1 MSQLTFNLETFKGPL
16 DLLLVLIRKN
26 KVNIYDIPISEILD
40 QYLEVM
46 AQMKELDLEVSS
58 EFLVLAATLLQIKS
72 KMLLPKEEDE
82 ADEDDPRE
90 ELVKRLLEYKT
101 FKEKSEFLKEKENE
115 GYKMFFKLPKVI
127 EALPIVY
134 DYTDLDK
141 DVLFKAYKTTFL
153 NLERKMPPPKKSFS
167 GIVGHEKV
175 SVRERVR
182 KIWKKIINK
191 SRVLFKDIFSDSTSK
206 PEAVASFLAVLEL
219 IKLKKI
225 RVEGE
230 MDNCTVILSDKDADF
245 NLEGVIE
252 GIED

>member
-1 MSQLTFNLETFKGPL
+1 MNQLTFNLETFKGPL
-16 DLLLVLIRKN
+16 DLLLVLIKKN

-40 QYLEVM
+40 QYLQVM
-46 AQMKELDLEVSS
+46 AEMKELDLEVSS

-72 KMLLPKEEDE
+72 RMLLPKDEDE
-82 ADEDDPRE
+82 AEEEDPRE
-90 ELVKRLLEYKT
+90 ELVKRLLEYKA
-101 FKEKSEFLKEKENE
+101 FKEKAEFLKTKENE
-115 GYKMFFKLPKVI
+115 GYKMFFKLPEAI
-127 EALPIVY
+127 EAPPVIY
-134 DYTDLDK
+134 DYTDLDGET
-141 DVLFKAYKTTFL
+141 LLKAYKTTFS

-175 SVRERVR
+175 SVREKVR

-191 SRVLFKDIFSDSTSK
+191 SKVLFKDIFTDSTSK

-225 RVEGE
+225 RVEGDR
-230 MDNCTVILSDKDADF
+230 DNCTVILSDKDADF
-245 NLEGVIE
+245 NLEGVLE